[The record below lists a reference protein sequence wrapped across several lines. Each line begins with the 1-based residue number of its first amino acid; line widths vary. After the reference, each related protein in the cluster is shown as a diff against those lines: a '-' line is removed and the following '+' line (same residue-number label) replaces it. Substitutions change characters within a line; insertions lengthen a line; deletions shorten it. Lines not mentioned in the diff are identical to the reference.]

1 MLCRSLTLVGDLEYK
16 QFNFEEAMTYF
27 EEMKALTLNELAPE
41 S

>member
-1 MLCRSLTLVGDLEYK
+1 MLIGDLEYK

-27 EEMKALTLNELAPE
+27 EEMRAILLNELNPE

>member
-1 MLCRSLTLVGDLEYK
+1 LTLVGDLEYK

-27 EEMKALTLNELAPE
+27 EEMRAILVKELNPE